1 MANSTAAAAQ
11 RKADRIRAL
20 REEISGAELRDV
32 LQLTTE
38 QLARFDEW
46 SRIGLQDLERQFD
59 VDTTSSQRRVSWGMR
74 IAATLGGFALCAALV
89 LFFLRYWGYLE
100 TWQQVAILMATPMLL
115 LATTEFAARRERARY
130 FTGLFGL
137 VALTAFIM
145 NLSVLGSIFNL
156 VPTAGALLPW
166 GTFALLLAYRYGLR
180 LHLAIG
186 LALLTSYAA
195 ATVTTLQGNPW
206 NYFAGRP
213 EVFLP
218 LGLAVF
224 LAPFAINSYGNADFD
239 AVYRLVGAI
248 TVLSAI
254 LALAETGIPSYLPWG
269 RDTVGQFYE
278 FAGLAVSVGAIWWG
292 ITRGWT
298 GTVNTGAVFF
308 TIFLFT
314 RLYHWWWRWMPK
326 YLFFA
331 VIGLLAI
338 GLVAVFKNLR
348 SRLAVARE
356 GGAA

>member
-32 LQLTTE
+32 LQLTHE

-46 SRIGLQDLERQFD
+46 SRNGLQELERQFD

-100 TWQQVAILMATPMLL
+100 TWQQVAILIATPMLL

-145 NLSVLGSIFNL
+145 NLAVLGSIFNL
-156 VPTAGALLPW
+156 VPTEGALLPW
-166 GTFALLLAYRYGLR
+166 GVFALLLAYRYGLR

-186 LALLTSYAA
+186 IALLTAYAA

-224 LAPFAINSYGNADFD
+224 LAPFAIRRSGNTDFD
-239 AVYRLVGAI
+239 PVCRQVGAV
-248 TVLSAI
+248 TLLTAI
-254 LALAETGIPSYLPWG
+254 LALAESGVPSYLPWD
-269 RDTVGQFYE
+269 RETIARLYE
-278 FAGLAVSVGAIWWG
+278 LVGLAVSVGAIWWG
-292 ITRGWT
+292 IARGWT

-314 RLYHWWWRWMPK
+314 RLYHWWWLWMPK

-331 VIGLLAI
+331 LIGLLAI
-338 GLVAVFKNLR
+338 GLVAAFKNLR
-348 SRLAVARE
+348 TRLAITPEV
-356 GGAA
+356 GAA